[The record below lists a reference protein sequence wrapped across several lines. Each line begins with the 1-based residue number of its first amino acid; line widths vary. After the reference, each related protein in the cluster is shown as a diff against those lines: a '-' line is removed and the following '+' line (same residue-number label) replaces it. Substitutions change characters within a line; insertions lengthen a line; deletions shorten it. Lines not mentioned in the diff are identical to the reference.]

1 MMMKS
6 VFCFDFSEAAVYT
19 ETLGPTPG
27 LWATRIL
34 ILSPGS
40 PTGYAADVSILYA
53 VSHFHLSDCS
63 FGMVETPETKNSWS
77 PVQGKLLVGASPLA
91 FQLNL

>member
-1 MMMKS
+1 MRS

-27 LWATRIL
+27 VWETRIL
-34 ILSPGS
+34 FLSPGS
-40 PTGYAADVSILYA
+40 PTGYAADVQILCA
-53 VSHFHLSDCS
+53 VSHFHLSDWS
-63 FGMVETPETKNSWS
+63 SGMVETPETKNSWS
-77 PVQGKLLVGASPLA
+77 PEQGKLLVGVSPLA